1 MVTPPEDYK
10 EIIGDLKVQGKRE
23 LQVLLKWRAK
33 VLRALGKQK
42 KKDDST
48 SAIVPEGEEIDD
60 AEAKLETDIE
70 KEKRKQL
77 KLLRKEKV
85 RA

>member
-1 MVTPPEDYK
+1 M
-10 EIIGDLKVQGKRE
+10 QGKRE

-42 KKDDST
+42 KKEDST
-48 SAIVPEGEEIDD
+48 NAIVPEGEEVDD

-85 RA
+85 GI